1 MKNVQPITMSALS
14 LVCLSALSIGCGPE
28 ASVPPPVVPT
38 TYPEPTVTSPEP
50 TVSEL
55 HEQAEKVRARVIA
68 VQKQMNATIK
78 SNPDTEGE
86 IKRWAG
92 CMATTCRD
100 EFEMSKSVDAMLIRA
115 LTPILPLT
123 DRSKPLDDKQVIA
136 LESQVSEAEKLSAEA
151 AAKAKRIATGAQT
164 PEDVEPT
171 GPGTKRVN
179 ETDGKSEA
187 RFEKADT
194 SCKKGTPACKTAC
207 EGKEDFAMEA
217 CVLYALELSKL
228 PNPDLNRVLGLMKRS
243 CEGKVQV
250 ACETVPTV
258 EKAIVGQGKKRG
270 QSMAAVLSEGDD
282 LAAKTYMAKA
292 VESLG
297 GKKRLM
303 AAKAM
308 RAQMA
313 AVVRESFCPAKKEA
327 IASLG
332 QKEFASRV
340 AKHCD
345 EDPPMTQGLSGKQ
358 IELKAEC
365 KATFST
371 ACP

>member
-1 MKNVQPITMSALS
+1 MKTRPLS
-14 LVCLSALSIGCGPE
+14 RISGLSFVCLSALSIGCGPE

-38 TYPEPTVTSPEP
+38 ASPEP
-50 TVSEL
+50 APPGPSASEL
-55 HEQAEKVRARVIA
+55 HEQAEKIRARVIA

-78 SNPDTEGE
+78 AHEGTEAQL
-86 IKRWAG
+86 KDWAK

-100 EFEMSKSVDAMLIRA
+100 AFKASMSPSALLIHAM
-115 LTPILPLT
+115 TPLLPLT
-123 DRSKPLDDKQVIA
+123 DRSKPLDDKETIA
-136 LESQVSEAEKLSAEA
+136 LESKVSEAERFASQADE
-151 AAKAKRIATGAQT
+151 KAKEEEKDNAAHEASDIGKAQRAAGAAW
-164 PEDVEPT
+164 EASK
-171 GPGTKRVN
+171 KRR
-179 ETDGKSEA
+179 D
-187 RFEKADT
+187 EKAE
-194 SCKKGTPACKTAC
+194 PACKKSVASCKAAC
-207 EGKEDFAMEA
+207 EGKEDFANEA
-217 CVLYALELSKL
+217 CVVYAEHLVKQPNTDLKKVKDLLKKPCEAETNDSCQLIAQLDKGLSLQSK
-228 PNPDLNRVLGLMKRS
+228 K
-243 CEGKVQV
+243 Q
-250 ACETVPTV
+250 
-258 EKAIVGQGKKRG
+258 GQAFE
-270 QSMAAVLSEGDD
+270 MVMSEGDD
-282 LAAKTYMAKA
+282 LAAKTYMVKA

-308 RAQMA
+308 KAQMA
-313 AVVRESFCPAKKEA
+313 ASVRESFCPAKKEA

-340 AKHCD
+340 AKHCE